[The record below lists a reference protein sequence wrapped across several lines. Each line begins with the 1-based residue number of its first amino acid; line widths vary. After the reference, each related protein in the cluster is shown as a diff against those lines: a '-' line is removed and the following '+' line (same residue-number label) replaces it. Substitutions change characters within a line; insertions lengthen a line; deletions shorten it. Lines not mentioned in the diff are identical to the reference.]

1 MDINRPVGVNG
12 TPYIWLRYSK
22 QFTSEDGRTHTI
34 EIGIPVPLGASAEER
49 ARLIREAEAGMEQL
63 AQSVE
68 GRVSQMLQ
76 PGRPIE
82 PIPAPTKPQPTQPM
96 PAPVQ
101 VPTRETPKPAPVEE
115 RRTAAQPARA
125 TTGIQMPVTPGSSQ
139 GAGGRMKPAEF
150 IQAIRERWNMN
161 PKQAMEVL
169 GIDAKQF
176 NSLNYRDAFRKLEIV
191 IEGGGLPAT
200 SGAGDSGA
208 APASNGDNGKEG
220 SSDIAEPASPATPAS
235 SPASTSTN
243 RPPRANPGREMM
255 EATNNAS
262 LSASLPERKRGP
274 TPAAP
279 TGKTVLRE
287 SPPEVDLAG
296 PPNIPV
302 YPLSDGTPRVPSGAL
317 KFDEEIEESEE
328 PEESEVPEEDNGLN
342 VRLLAQANMKID
354 ELKEIKGN
362 TQVSPGRLPVL
373 HNLVVSQIGETR
385 LHQLIQKLWG
395 VTSEKKLR
403 LDQAE
408 ALISWAKEDY
418 FEDEVKAV
426 LAALDEQE

>member
-1 MDINRPVGVNG
+1 
-12 TPYIWLRYSK
+12 
-22 QFTSEDGRTHTI
+22 
-34 EIGIPVPLGASAEER
+34 
-49 ARLIREAEAGMEQL
+49 MEQL

-68 GRVSQMLQ
+68 GRAAQMLQ
-76 PGRPIE
+76 QGRSME
-82 PIPAPTKPQPTQPM
+82 PVPAPVKPQPTQPM

-125 TTGIQMPVTPGSSQ
+125 TTGIQMADTPGANM
-139 GAGGRMKPAEF
+139 GAGGRMKLSEF
-150 IQAIRERWNMN
+150 IQAIRKRWNMS

-176 NSLNYRDAFRKLEIV
+176 NSLNYPEAFRRLEILL
-191 IEGGGLPAT
+191 EGGSLPETTGPTDSNEASANDNVASNERPSASAEPTPAT
-200 SGAGDSGA
+200 SS
-208 APASNGDNGKEG
+208 
-220 SSDIAEPASPATPAS
+220 T
-235 SPASTSTN
+235 ASTHTN
-243 RPPRANPGREMM
+243 RPSRTNPSREKM

-262 LSASLPERKRGP
+262 LTASLPETRRGA
-274 TPAAP
+274 TPAP
-279 TGKTVLRE
+279 TGRAVLRE
-287 SPPEVDLAG
+287 KPPEVDLAG

-342 VRLLAQANMKID
+342 IRLRAQANMKID